1 MDAQACYRL
10 LGLSA
15 VCASAVLATAQYA
28 RDKVTLHAQISLAAM
43 SATSGNSCWGY
54 TSPSGREYA
63 LMGCNNKLAVVEIT
77 NPAQPNYFASIPH
90 SSSTWA
96 DIKVYGHYAYLVTE
110 TAGTG
115 IQVIDLSQVDNGI
128 VTLVRTIPSPGRSHT
143 IHVDTVSGFLYTC
156 GSRDGTGT
164 TMCFSLADPA
174 NPVRVGANTMT
185 PVYQH
190 EAQMHTY
197 TSGQY
202 AGRQIMF
209 GAGEGRGL
217 EIWDLTDKDN
227 PFLIRRVAY
236 PFVGYCH
243 QGWLSPD
250 KRYFYVNDEFD
261 ESQNQITTRT
271 LIFDV
276 SVLETADL
284 VATFSTGR
292 PSIDHNLYNRN
303 GFIFEANYTTGLW
316 VFDGNSNPVAPA
328 YRGFFD
334 TYPANDNAQFDG
346 AWSNYPF
353 FPSGTVIVSD
363 INRGLFI
370 LDTTEA
376 TKTKFKAVSATIE
389 RGAAVSGSVADLENA
404 DNQYFVLKRGPA
416 ASANDDPL
424 RLVLSGPSLWQDI
437 SKLSL
442 KVQAKASTT
451 GLQLSLELYDFAAG
465 AWVQK
470 QTAPLTGSDV
480 DFALDGTNVDRF
492 VAPGSKEMRAR
503 LVARP
508 GGPVGNAQWQVSFD
522 SAYWEANP

>member
-1 MDAQACYRL
+1 MAMRTIRHA
-10 LGLSA
+10 A
-15 VCASAVLATAQYA
+15 MLAALAATPAFAQYA
-28 RDKVTLHAQISLAAM
+28 SDKVSLHARISLTAM
-43 SATSGNSCWGY
+43 GATSGNSCWGY
-54 TSPSGREYA
+54 VSPSGREYA
-63 LMGCNNKLAVVEIT
+63 LMGCNNKLAVVDIT
-77 NPAQPNYFASIPH
+77 DPANPNYFANIPH

-96 DIKVYGHYAYLVTE
+96 DIKVYRHYAYVVTE

-115 IQVIDLSQVDNGI
+115 IQVVDLSRVDERI

-143 IHVDTVSGFLYTC
+143 IHIDEVSGFLYTC

-190 EAQMHTY
+190 EAQVHTY

-202 AGRQIMF
+202 AGKQIFF

-217 EIWDLTDKDN
+217 EIWDVTDKNN
-227 PFLIRRVAY
+227 PTLIRRVSY

-250 KRYFYVNDEFD
+250 LRYLYVNDEFD

-292 PSIDHNLYNRN
+292 PAIDHNLYNRN
-303 GFIFEANYTTGLW
+303 GFIFESNYTSGLW
-316 VFDGNSNPVAPA
+316 VFDANPNPVAPV
-328 YRGFFD
+328 YRGYFD
-334 TYPANDNAQFDG
+334 TYPANDSAQFDG

-376 TKTKFKAVSATIE
+376 TKTKFDAVTATVE
-389 RGAAVSGSVADLENA
+389 RGAVASGSAADLGAA
-404 DNQYFVLKRGPA
+404 DDRYFVVKRGPG

-424 RLVLSGPSLWQDI
+424 RVVLKGNSLWQDI

-451 GLQLSLELYDFAAG
+451 GLQLSLELYDFVAG

-470 QTAPLTGSDV
+470 QTAALTGSDV
-480 DFALDGTNVDRF
+480 DFSLAGTNVDRF
-492 VAPGSKEMRAR
+492 VQTGTKEIRAR
-503 LVARP
+503 LVARA
-508 GGPVGNAQWQVSFD
+508 GGPVGNAAWEVSFD